1 MHTTRRRST
10 STTSRRALPG
20 RSVLRGLAV
29 LALPAALSLALA
41 ACTPDPAP
49 APSATTT
56 ASPTATPTET
66 PTPTAVAG
74 ALNPE
79 GTAADNKAFFDS
91 TNQAL
96 IAANPAAGGVDFT
109 SNLRTNGFDIT
120 AMQVTPDITTVGV
133 AADSIQFSV
142 RWGADCLIG
151 QYGQGVYTS
160 SVMPALGTGSCLV
173 GQTRAIDW

>member
-1 MHTTRRRST
+1 
-10 STTSRRALPG
+10 
-20 RSVLRGLAV
+20 VVLAV
-29 LALPAALSLALA
+29 PVALGLALA
-41 ACTPDPAP
+41 GCTPDPAP
-49 APSATTT
+49 APSSSVT
-56 ASPTATPTET
+56 AA
-66 PTPTAVAG
+66 PTPTGSVAPPAAAG
-74 ALNPE
+74 ALNPA

-96 IAANPAAGGVDFT
+96 IATNPAAGGVEFT
-109 SNLRTNGFDIT
+109 SNLRTSGFDIT

-160 SVMPALGTGSCLV
+160 SVMPALGTGTCLV

>member
-1 MHTTRRRST
+1 M
-10 STTSRRALPG
+10 
-20 RSVLRGLAV
+20 RGFAV
-29 LALPAALSLALA
+29 LAVPVALTMALA

-49 APSATTT
+49 TPSATV
-56 ASPTATPTET
+56 AVTPTPT
-66 PTPTAVAG
+66 PADTATPTAVAG
-74 ALNPE
+74 ALNPA
-79 GTAADNKAFFDS
+79 GTAADNKAFFDA